1 MESSLKEERFSDLS
15 GGEKLMDCMNIL
27 ITGYGYVMN
36 LFPIVKQMDPAKQD
50 YNTCMKSVFGGLMFV
65 FLSYTFLT
73 FLSVR
78 IYG

>member
-1 MESSLKEERFSDLS
+1 
-15 GGEKLMDCMNIL
+15 MDCMNIL